1 MAPFE
6 ALYGNLSFV
15 VPRFV
20 GVGTYRPTGPQKM
33 KESAEKIQLILD

>member
-6 ALYGNLSFV
+6 ALYGTFV

-33 KESAEKIQLILD
+33 KESAEKIPLILD